1 MPFPPQLLLLFC
13 LKKLNLL
20 LLTFFYIVLNFYIL
34 FTHTFICWVN
44 FSAVSLPHMLA
55 DILLRIHLLL
65 EVSLRPDFGSLVEG
79 KKSPRLYKKL
89 ASLCHTQVEVL
100 DEHLLMCLSWIPVSL
115 GWLTLHLLCEAKISG
130 NVILW
135 LLCGC

>member
-1 MPFPPQLLLLFC
+1 
-13 LKKLNLL
+13 
-20 LLTFFYIVLNFYIL
+20 
-34 FTHTFICWVN
+34 
-44 FSAVSLPHMLA
+44 MLA

-115 GWLTLHLLCEAKISG
+115 G
-130 NVILW
+130 
-135 LLCGC
+135 